1 MKQFINYETMIT
13 PGIVKVLSWIGM
25 VVALIVGLL
34 GITVDPLT
42 GIGTAI
48 LGPVAVRIYAE
59 ILLIIFEIHKTL
71 TQIRD
76 GKSD

>member
-59 ILLIIFEIHKTL
+59 ILLIIFEINKTL

>member
-34 GITVDPLT
+34 GIAVDSLT

-71 TQIRD
+71 TEIRD
-76 GKSD
+76 GKSN

>member
-1 MKQFINYETMIT
+1 MKQFINYEYMIT
-13 PGIVKVLSWIGM
+13 PGVVKILSYIGM
-25 VVALIVGLL
+25 LVALVVGLL

-48 LGPVAVRIYAE
+48 LGPIVVRIYAE
-59 ILLIIFEIHKTL
+59 ILLVIFEIQKTL

-76 GKSD
+76 GKSN

>member
-1 MKQFINYETMIT
+1 MKKFINYETMIT

-25 VVALIVGLL
+25 VVALVVGLL

-48 LGPVAVRIYAE
+48 LGPIAVRIYAE

-71 TQIRD
+71 TEIRD
-76 GKSD
+76 GKSN